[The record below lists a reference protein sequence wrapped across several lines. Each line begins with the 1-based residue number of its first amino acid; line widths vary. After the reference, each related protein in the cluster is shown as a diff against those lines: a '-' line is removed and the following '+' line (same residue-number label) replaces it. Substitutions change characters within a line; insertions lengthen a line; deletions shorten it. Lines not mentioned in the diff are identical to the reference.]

1 MQNPL
6 IIANTKSYLSSAKH
20 VYHIHDS
27 VWQLLDKEKYSYYL
41 ALPSSMIYEVSKE
54 KYKAFKVGGQN
65 VDTMED
71 GAHTG
76 GTTCAQLSSAGAE
89 FVILGHSEVRARGDT
104 DSAIA
109 YKVAQAL
116 GFGLMTVLCIGE
128 NSREGNIEYSTGIEK
143 NIKNSKIDNSDEKN
157 RQIDKETY
165 PVDYLDEIKSIL
177 TQNLSQ
183 IDRRS
188 VDRLVIAYEPVWA
201 IGAVRPASSD
211 QTLEAVIVI
220 RRTLVEMFGLEN
232 AKKIRII
239 YGGSV
244 SDENIAQYVR
254 ESGVD
259 GVLVGRASLES
270 KRFANIVNSLYA

>member
-27 VWQLLDKEKYSYYL
+27 VWQLMDKEKYSYYL
-41 ALPSSMIYEVSKE
+41 ALPATMIYEVSKE

-89 FVILGHSEVRARGDT
+89 FVILGHSEVREAGDT
-104 DSAIA
+104 DTAIA

-128 NSREGNIEYSTGIEK
+128 KTRKENVSDTESTT
-143 NIKNSKIDNSDEKN
+143 S
-157 RQIDKETY
+157 
-165 PVDYLDEIKSIL
+165 DYLDEIKSIL
-177 TQNLSQ
+177 VKNLSQ

-188 VDRLVIAYEPVWA
+188 VEKLVVAYEPVWA
-201 IGAVRPASSD
+201 IGASRPASSD

-220 RRTLVEMFGLEN
+220 RRTLVELFGLEN